1 MAYIISYG
9 LLIAAVFCSY
19 KLAKEKVQNQFVW
32 PILTAL
38 LGPGIFII
46 QYLVTIFMNKKLL

>member
-1 MAYIISYG
+1 MAYIVSYA

-19 KLAKEKVQNQFVW
+19 KLAKEKVQNHIVW

-38 LGPGIFII
+38 LGPGVFIV
-46 QYLVTIFMNKKLL
+46 QYLVTIFMEKK

>member
-9 LLIAAVFCSY
+9 LLIATIYCSF
-19 KLAKEKVQNQFVW
+19 KLATEKMQNKIVW

-38 LGPGIFII
+38 LGPGISII
-46 QYLVTIFMNKKLL
+46 QYLVTTFAKKRML

>member
-9 LLIAAVFCSY
+9 LLIASIYCSF
-19 KLAKEKVQNQFVW
+19 KLATEKMQNKIVW

-38 LGPGIFII
+38 LLPGIFII
-46 QYLVTIFMNKKLL
+46 QYLVTTFTKKRML

>member
-1 MAYIISYG
+1 MSYIFSYA
-9 LLIAAVFCSY
+9 LLIASVYCSY

>member
-1 MAYIISYG
+1 MAYIVSYA

-19 KLAKEKVQNQFVW
+19 KLAKEKLQNHLVW

-38 LGPGIFII
+38 LGPGIFIV

>member
-1 MAYIISYG
+1 MAYIVSYG

-19 KLAKEKVQNQFVW
+19 RLAKEKMKNQLVW
-32 PILTAL
+32 PILTVL

-46 QYLVTIFMNKKLL
+46 QYLVTIFMNKKLV

>member
-1 MAYIISYG
+1 M
-9 LLIAAVFCSY
+9 
-19 KLAKEKVQNQFVW
+19 QNKIVW

-46 QYLVTIFMNKKLL
+46 QYLVTTFAKKRML